1 MIPNRI
7 RASIVTTTALA
18 YGALGWIFSFEMGMD
33 QTGRLISSGATWTVG
48 LAVGIHRAW
57 PRRSD
62 REMTK

>member
-18 YGALGWIFSFEMGMD
+18 YGALGWIVSFEMGAG
-33 QTGRLISSGATWTVG
+33 QTGRWIGSGITWTVG
-48 LAVGIHRAW
+48 LLVGIHRAW

-62 REMTK
+62 GEMAK